1 MKSFRRLLLES
12 FENELNEANEYFIG
26 TVSDEGFNSDEF
38 LYSLKDKYSLD
49 DIQDFFVGR
58 FPNFIT
64 REDLFNFSTKFFKN
78 TTSKVLSSDG
88 NGLMFIPIFKYLF
101 DSKAYNFDS
110 FCKMYM
116 ALHLEEDK
124 FLAYKNGFMDGSK
137 ALFSIDLVEK
147 MDAVVYSRDY
157 FCGVNTIAEMLNYID
172 YENDVNSYDYNR
184 EYLEALDSIYER
196 LYNYL
201 VFYTSNKEAYRYPE
215 ALLSDYKFTSNNDN
229 LNLVKFVLGKIP
241 NYKNSFYQ
249 LEEIEKLLQLG
260 TVEERKRN
268 LIAAFAYKDYMSSD
282 SFYAS
287 FSDVSL
293 TSLDLINFIKDYE
306 KTGKR
311 LSADQFGNILVNFRR
326 KLLDSSLELENDD
339 AFSSSVKK
347 SYRKFRKD
355 DYVSTDLDF
364 IEQYRMI
371 NSAFSRYDFERI
383 INGNYLYEFTLL
395 SNTRSFK
402 EYCRETGFSIESNE
416 IASKRYNDEA
426 AKRKEIY
433 DKYYEKLVNHQNT
446 VDETMEYFIRNN
458 VDASDLLEFKKLK
471 TWFENSSE
479 FTGWNLNPRVSVRC
493 SQKLLD
499 DFLQELESSPYMDRK
514 EILRNYLKYAT
525 NDKVKPYVLP
535 RDFDEVLTGY
545 EKRFKIS
552 NAWALFGDVCI
563 AFEAKENLGD
573 CINKLGLSLD
583 DALEIFGLLDKKAN
597 PDLRD
602 IIGEVCHTL
611 EEDVKVY
618 EEDKK
623 RQKDRELKEEY
634 EALINSYLDTEHM
647 NCKSFFRLFGVKPYI
662 MSKAVNYAEVHNRE
676 LYDAYIDRVKTV
688 RAEAFK
694 YEIPQDTVKSIANGI
709 ISGVELDDGGRRDF
723 TYLDYVLMTDAPFG
737 EFVTAY
743 LKNFNV
749 SDEEL
754 EKIREFTFHN
764 GKSRRYKEENLLKN
778 KEEISIDGVRQE
790 IDRDTKL
797 KAFEY
802 IDSLE
807 LPKEVRIYN
816 IVVRGIADGSIEV
829 GNTDTSSKVLKK
841 DLSSGEI

>member
-1 MKSFRRLLLES
+1 MKSFRRLLLKS

-26 TVSDEGFNSDEF
+26 AVSDESFNSDEF
-38 LYSLKDKYSLD
+38 LYSLKDKYSLE

-58 FPNFIT
+58 FPYFVT
-64 REDLFNFSTKFFKN
+64 KEDLFDFSTKFFKN
-78 TTSKVLSSDG
+78 ATSKVLGSDG

-101 DSKAYNFDS
+101 DNRAYKFDS

-116 ALHLEEDK
+116 ALHLEDDK
-124 FLAYKNGFMDGSK
+124 FSVYKNGFMDGSK

-172 YENDVNSYDYNR
+172 YENDVNNYDYNR
-184 EYLEALDSIYER
+184 EYLDALDGIYER
-196 LYNYL
+196 LYNCL
-201 VFYTSNKEAYRYPE
+201 VFYTSNKEAYKYPQT
-215 ALLSDYKFTSNNDN
+215 LVSNYKFTSNNDN

-260 TVEERKRN
+260 TVEERKKN
-268 LIAAFAYKDYMSSD
+268 LIVAFAYKDYMSSD

-293 TSLDLINFIKDYE
+293 TSLDLINFIKEYE

-326 KLLDSSLELENDD
+326 KLLDSSLALESDD
-339 AFSSSVKK
+339 ALTSSVKK
-347 SYRKFRKD
+347 LYKKFRKD
-355 DYVSTDLDF
+355 DYVSTDDDF

-383 INGNYLYEFTLL
+383 INGNYLYDFTLL

-402 EYCRETGFSIESNE
+402 EYCKETGFSIESNE
-416 IASKRYNDEA
+416 KASKRYKDEA

-433 DKYYEKLVNHQNT
+433 DKYYEKLVNQQNT
-446 VDETMEYFIRNN
+446 VDETMEYFVRNN
-458 VDASDLLEFKKLK
+458 VDACDLEEFRKLK
-471 TWFENSSE
+471 AWFESSSE
-479 FTGWNLNPRVSVRC
+479 FTGWNLNPRVAVRC

-499 DFLQELESSPYMDRK
+499 DFLQELESSPYMDRQD
-514 EILRNYLKYAT
+514 ILRNYLKYAT

-535 RDFDEVLTGY
+535 RDFDEVLDGY
-545 EKRFKIS
+545 ERRFKIS

-563 AFEAKENLGD
+563 AMEEKENLGA
-573 CINKLGLSLD
+573 CINELGLSLD
-583 DALEIFGLLDKKAN
+583 DALEIFSLLNNKAN
-597 PDLRD
+597 PDLKD
-602 IIGEVCHTL
+602 IISVVCRTL
-611 EEDVKVY
+611 EKDVKVY

-623 RQKDRELKEEY
+623 SQKDRELKEEY
-634 EALINSYLDTEHM
+634 ESLINSYLDTEHM
-647 NCKSFFRLFGVKPYI
+647 NCKSFFKLFGVRPYI
-662 MSKAVNYAEVHNRE
+662 MSRAVNYVAEHNKE
-676 LYDAYIDRVKTV
+676 LYDAYVDRIKTV

-694 YEIPQDTVKSIANGI
+694 YEIPHDTVKNIANGI
-709 ISGVELDDGGRRDF
+709 ISGVELDDGSRRDF

-737 EFVTAY
+737 EFVTTY
-743 LKNFNV
+743 LKSFNA

-778 KEEISIDGVRQE
+778 KEEISINGVRQE
-790 IDRDTKL
+790 IDKDTKL

-807 LPKEVRIYN
+807 LPKEIRIYN
-816 IVVRGIADGSIEV
+816 IVVRGIADGSLEV
-829 GNTDTSSKVLKK
+829 GSTDTSSKVFKK
-841 DLSSGEI
+841 ESCN